1 MPAKLSPNQRAV
13 LALAAVEG
21 QVWRADT
28 GRVINVWHVRFPD
41 GRIKYMTR
49 TVIALIDKGLVWID
63 NDSPQYRR
71 TLTLTDAGRELPN
84 TLNDPKGD

>member
-13 LALAAVEG
+13 LARVAVED
-21 QVWRADT
+21 QVWRADR

-41 GRIKYMTR
+41 GRVEYMTR
-49 TVIALIDKGLVWID
+49 TVIALIYKGLVRID
-63 NDSPQYRR
+63 DDSPRYRL
-71 TLTLTDAGRELPN
+71 TLILTDAGRVLLD